1 VNIVLLGA
9 PGAGKGT
16 QATRI
21 SEKCGIP
28 HISTGDIFR
37 KAVSEGTDLGR
48 EAKRYMDA
56 GELVPDEVV
65 IGIVK
70 ERLGEPDCARGF
82 LLDGFP
88 RTVAQADALGAAL
101 AETGRKLDVVIDIE
115 VEISSLIARLTG
127 RRTCRA
133 CGNIT
138 NVAGISH
145 EPGRCELC
153 GGELYQREDDTIATV
168 TNRLSV
174 YTRQTEPLI
183 AYYRSAGLLREVDGN
198 ASPDA
203 VFAEVGRMIDG
214 C

>member
-1 VNIVLLGA
+1 MNIVLLGA

-16 QATRI
+16 QASRI
-21 SEKCGIP
+21 VEKCAIP

-37 KAVSEGTDLGR
+37 KAVSEGTTLGK

-56 GELVPDEVV
+56 GELVPDDVV

-70 ERLGEPDCARGF
+70 ERLSEPDCARGF

-88 RTVAQADALGAAL
+88 RTVAQADALDAAL
-101 AETGRKLDVVIDIE
+101 AESGRALDVVINVQVDN
-115 VEISSLIARLTG
+115 SSLIARLTG
-127 RRTCRA
+127 RRTCKG

-138 NVAGISH
+138 NVAGVSN
-145 EPGRCELC
+145 EPKACELC
-153 GGELYQREDDTIATV
+153 GGTLQQRDDDTIATV
-168 TNRLSV
+168 THRLTV

-183 AYYRSAGLLREVDGN
+183 KYYRDKGLLRDVDGN
-198 ASPDA
+198 RSPEQ
-203 VFAEVGRMIDG
+203 VFGEIGPLLGG

>member
-1 VNIVLLGA
+1 MNIVLLGA

>member
-1 VNIVLLGA
+1 MNIVLLGA

-16 QATRI
+16 QASRI
-21 SEKCGIP
+21 VEKCGIP

-37 KAVSEGTDLGR
+37 KAVSEGTALGT

-56 GELVPDEVV
+56 GELVPDSVV

-70 ERLGEPDCARGF
+70 ERLTEPDCAGGF
-82 LLDGFP
+82 ILDGFP
-88 RTVAQADALGAAL
+88 RTAAQADALGAAL
-101 AETGRKLDVVIDIE
+101 AENGRKLDAVINVD
-115 VEISSLIARLTG
+115 VDTSSLIARLTG
-127 RRTCRA
+127 RRTCRT

-138 NVAGISH
+138 NVVGMQP
-145 EPGRCELC
+145 EPRQCELC

-168 TNRLSV
+168 TNRLAV

-183 AYYRSAGLLREVDGN
+183 KYYRDKGLLRDVDGN
-198 ASPDA
+198 RNPDE
-203 VFAEVGRMIDG
+203 VFAEIARILDG